1 MNPFNYMKREEWRE
15 CGKWLFFFCAQILS
29 RDWLDKFQD
38 LGLIHRKLCRYLTLS
53 ITPSTRKFITMFR
66 GSLKTTIILGYVVWL
81 FCWHLAKKKPIS
93 ICYNTATKDNAE
105 AFMADFRE
113 TLLTCKFLQE
123 LFPEL
128 PTNQSKYRKW
138 SLYKVEYKWVKFH
151 VTSLDTTQVSRHYTV
166 YINDDLINDE
176 NAFSEKERATIQRKW
191 RFQKSIITKL
201 RKTKVGLEIDVGTP
215 FHSKDLISWFIKENK
230 TYDKFIVPYA
240 VTETGG
246 VPDPFKRN
254 GLLTFPELFTWED
267 FQDKRTDQGK
277 SIFASQYK
285 LQVLED
291 SDRLC
296 YESWLRYW
304 KFLPE
309 NYYRTMVVDP
319 AGTEK
324 DENSATGI
332 TICDTDERG
341 VIYVVYAEEF
351 YITPMKLID
360 KMKELK
366 TIYDP
371 DELYVE
377 KEKYS
382 ITIADTIDHH
392 SIDLNFSFVEHENRS
407 KDDRIHRLKQYF
419 ENKRILLGQGQ
430 TDLENQIIEY
440 PDCENKDI
448 LDSLAYQIKVN
459 HIPDKKYVREPNPTS
474 LETFE
479 QEMDRAARLVRGR
492 EANYDQIF

>member
-1 MNPFNYMKREEWRE
+1 
-15 CGKWLFFFCAQILS
+15 
-29 RDWLDKFQD
+29 
-38 LGLIHRKLCRYLTLS
+38 
-53 ITPSTRKFITMFR
+53 MFR
-66 GSLKTTIILGYVVWL
+66 GSLKTTILLGYVVWL

-93 ICYNTATKDNAE
+93 ICYNTATKENAE

-113 TLLTCKFLQE
+113 TLLSCQFLHE

-128 PTNQSKYRKW
+128 PTNPNKYRKW
-138 SLYKVEYKWVKFH
+138 ALYKVEYKWVKLH
-151 VTSLDTTQVSRHYTV
+151 VASLETKQVSRHYTV
-166 YINDDLINDE
+166 YINDDLINDI
-176 NAFSEKERATIQRKW
+176 NAFSEKERGNISRKW
-191 RFQKSIITKL
+191 KFQKSIITKL
-201 RKTKVGLEIDVGTP
+201 RKTKTGLEIDVGTP

-254 GLLTFPELFTWED
+254 GFLTFPELFSWED
-267 FQDKRTDQGK
+267 FQDKRIDQGK

-309 NYYRTMVVDP
+309 NFYRTMVVDP

-324 DENSATGI
+324 GENNATGI

-341 VIYVVYAEEF
+341 VIYVVFAEEF
-351 YITPMKLID
+351 YITPMALIE
-360 KMKELK
+360 KMRELK
-366 TIYDP
+366 KIYDP
-371 DELYVE
+371 DEIWIE

-382 ITIADTIDHH
+382 VTIADTIDHYQ
-392 SIDLNFSFVEHENRS
+392 IDLNFSFVEHKNIS
-407 KDDRIHRLKQYF
+407 KGDRIHRLKQWF

-430 TDLENQIIEY
+430 ADLENQIVEY

-448 LDSLAYQIKVN
+448 LDSLAYQIKIN
-459 HIPDKKYVREPNPTS
+459 HVPDKRMVREPSPTS
-474 LETFE
+474 VESFE
-479 QEMDRAARLVRGR
+479 QEMEKASRLVRQR
-492 EANYDQIF
+492 EVSYENLF

>member
-1 MNPFNYMKREEWRE
+1 MPREEWRKCAE
-15 CGKWLFFFCAQILS
+15 WLWFFCCHVLS
-29 RDWLDKFQD
+29 RAWLDKFQD
-38 LGLIHRKLCRYLTLS
+38 LGLIHRKLCRFLTVS
-53 ITPSTRKFITMFR
+53 ETPSRRKFISVFR
-66 GSLKTTIILGYVVWL
+66 GSLKTTVILGYVLWL
-81 FCWHLAKKKPIS
+81 FCWHLARKKPIS

-113 TLLTCKFLQE
+113 TLLHSKFLHE
-123 LFPEL
+123 LFPEI
-128 PTNQSKYRKW
+128 PVNYKKYRKW
-138 SLYKVEYKWVKFH
+138 SLYKVELKWVKFH
-151 VTSLDTTQVSRHYTV
+151 VASLDTKQVSRHYTV
-166 YINDDLINDE
+166 IINDDLVNDD
-176 NAFSEKERATIQRKW
+176 NAFSEKERANIHRKW
-191 RFQKSIITKL
+191 KFQKSIITKL
-201 RKTKVGLEIDVGTP
+201 AKTKVGLEIDVGTP

-246 VPDPFKRN
+246 IPDPFKRN
-254 GLLTFPELFTWED
+254 GFLTFPELFTWED
-267 FQDKRTDQGK
+267 FQEKRIDQGK

-291 SDRLC
+291 SDRLA

-309 NYYRTMVVDP
+309 NFYRTMVIDP

-324 DENSATGI
+324 DENNATGI

-341 VIYVVYAEEF
+341 VIYVVFAEEF
-351 YITPMKLID
+351 YITPMALID
-360 KMKELK
+360 KIKELK
-366 TIYDP
+366 KIYNP
-371 DELYVE
+371 DETYIE

-392 SIDLNFSFVEHENRS
+392 GIDLNFSFVEHENKS
-407 KDDRIHRLKQYF
+407 KPDRIHRLKQWF

-430 TDLENQIIEY
+430 MDLENQIVEY

-448 LDSLAYQIKVN
+448 LDSLAYQIRVN
-459 HIPDKKYVREPNPTS
+459 HVPDKRYEREPNPTS
-474 LETFE
+474 VETFE
-479 QEMDRAARLVRGR
+479 QEMERAIRLSRRR
-492 EANYDQIF
+492 EVNHDQLF

>member
-1 MNPFNYMKREEWRE
+1 MNPFDYMPREEWRK
-15 CGKWLFFFCAQILS
+15 CGEWLFFFLSRILS
-29 RDWLDKFQD
+29 YDWIDKFQD
-38 LGLIHRKLCRYLTLS
+38 LGLIHRKLCKFLTLS
-53 ITPSTRKFITMFR
+53 QTPSTRKFISMFR
-66 GSLKTTIILGYVVWL
+66 GSLKTTVILGYVIWL
-81 FCWHLAKKKPIS
+81 FCWHIARKKPIS
-93 ICYNTATKDNAE
+93 ICYNTATKENAE

-113 TLLTCKFLQE
+113 TILNCTFLHE
-123 LFPEL
+123 LFPEV
-128 PTNQSKYRKW
+128 PAVVGKYRKW
-138 SLYKVEYKWVKFH
+138 ALYKVEYKWVKLH
-151 VTSLDTTQVSRHYTV
+151 VASLDTKQVSRHYTV
-166 YINDDLINDE
+166 YINDDLINDD

-201 RKTKVGLEIDVGTP
+201 KKTKVGLEIDVGTP

-254 GLLTFPELFTWED
+254 GFLTFPELFTWGD
-267 FQDKRTDQGK
+267 FQEKRTDQGK

-309 NYYRTMVVDP
+309 NFYRTMVIDP

-324 DENSATGI
+324 GENNATGI

-341 VIYVVYAEEF
+341 VLYVIFAEEF
-351 YITPMKLID
+351 YITPMVLIEEIKKLQ
-360 KMKELK
+360 K
-366 TIYDP
+366 IYDP
-371 DELYVE
+371 DETYIE

-382 ITIADTIDHH
+382 VTIADTIEHY
-392 SIDLNFSFVEHENRS
+392 SINLDFSFVEHKN
-407 KDDRIHRLKQYF
+407 KAKADRIHRLKQYF
-419 ENKRILLGQGQ
+419 EKHRILLGQGQ
-430 TDLENQIIEY
+430 ADLENQIVEY

-448 LDSLAYQIKVN
+448 LDSLAYQIQVN
-459 HIPDKKYVREPNPTS
+459 HVPDRRYTREPNPTS

-479 QEMDRAARLVRGR
+479 QEMERATRLVHQR
-492 EANYDQIF
+492 EANHDQIF